1 MEPTWGPSGAGRTQV
16 GPMLAPW
23 TLLSGYHY
31 QNYYNHHYH
40 CTATTSPVRCNTGN
54 DSHDND
60 VDNDDDDDGDDDD
73 GKEDGHD
80 YDEKDDDS
88 DVINSSC
95 TRKAKDYC
103 TAVNFK

>member
-1 MEPTWGPSGAGRTQV
+1 MTTTTTIT
-16 GPMLAPW
+16 AP
-23 TLLSGYHY
+23 LL
-31 QNYYNHHYH
+31 HHLY
-40 CTATTSPVRCNTGN
+40 CVIQALN

-80 YDEKDDDS
+80 YDEKNDDS
-88 DVINSSC
+88 DGINSSC